1 MKKIF
6 TLLSVCMMFMG
17 TVAQGLDYKFNWGT
31 SIEGHNAQAAN
42 VIGVDNTADG
52 NYFASLVWGGTTA
65 AGKTIS
71 WGGQNLQDANGQ
83 DIEGADYSS
92 GNSYTP
98 NLLFAKIDKTT
109 GNPIWNVYTNF
120 GYADCENSAFAATAD
135 GGAVV
140 LMHVRQSEKADYRL
154 ANIVDAEGTVTYL
167 QHTDADQWAYRS
179 VLIKISGEGKVEW
192 TRTINALDLTKNG
205 AKANRP
211 LYTSD
216 IKVAADGKIYV
227 SGRMC
232 TTMYF
237 TGKGGSIVAK
247 EAFYNEGWTGDSQ
260 TNTGNAFVAEFDA
273 DGYFNNLITFTAQ
286 DAGYAYTQANRMVI
300 DGTTMYVAGLAKN
313 GAMLNPTLS
322 IINLEDNTVKTYK
335 ELTVGNNSG
344 GKQNF
349 KIYSLQL
356 IGNSLYMTGNLVGT
370 LTDNNVTL
378 TTTGTAS
385 QLYGYVAR
393 FDTEGNMLAAKNYGT
408 INTGIVGVAEVNG
421 GIVAI
426 AWQMVKNE
434 VSNAGTV
441 ALAYDKEL
449 NSELS
454 RTLIIDG
461 GMTAAAAA
469 PLFDGENLVVLSRG
483 GKATATQSFYGTTD
497 VKPAL
502 TQSFGVQFGSWKV
515 SGNISTGISGVSA
528 ANSGA
533 ANLYGIDGVSAG
545 SADKAGNGVYVANG
559 KKVVI
564 KK

>member
-1 MKKIF
+1 MKKLF
-6 TLLSVCMMFMG
+6 TLLSVCMMFVG
-17 TVAQGLDYKFNWGT
+17 ATAQGIDYKFNWGT
-31 SIEGHNAQAAN
+31 SIEGHNSQAAN

-52 NYFASLVWGGTTA
+52 NYFASLVWAGTTA

-98 NLLFAKIDKTT
+98 NLLFAKIDKAT
-109 GNPIWNVYTNF
+109 GNPIWKVYTNF
-120 GYADCENSAFAATAD
+120 GYADCENSAFATTAD

-140 LMHVRQSEKADYRL
+140 LMHVRQSEGADYRL

-179 VLIKISGEGKVEW
+179 VLVKISGEGHVEW
-192 TRTINALDLTKNG
+192 TRTINALDLTKDG

-216 IKVAADGKIYV
+216 IKVAADGSIYV
-227 SGRMC
+227 AGRMC
-232 TTMYF
+232 TTVYF
-237 TGKGGSIVAK
+237 AGKGGSIVAK
-247 EAFYNEGWTGDSQ
+247 EAFYNNGWTGDSQ

-273 DGYFNNLITFTAQ
+273 DGYFNNLITFTAP
-286 DAGYAYTQANRMVI
+286 DAGYTYTQASRMAI
-300 DGTTMYVAGLAKN
+300 DGTTLYVAGLAKN
-313 GAMLNPTLS
+313 GTMLNPTLS
-322 IINLEDNTVKTYK
+322 TINLEDNTVKTYK
-335 ELTVGNNSG
+335 ELAVGTNSG

-349 KIYSLQL
+349 KIYSLSL
-356 IGNSLYMTGNLVGT
+356 IGNSLYMTGNFVGT
-370 LTDNNVTL
+370 LTDNNVTI
-378 TTTGTAS
+378 TATGTAS
-385 QLYGYVAR
+385 TFDGYVAR
-393 FDTEGNMLAAKNYGT
+393 FDTEGNLLAGKNYGAL
-408 INTGIVGVAEVNG
+408 NTGIVGAAEVNG

-426 AWQMVKNE
+426 AWQMVKNAA
-434 VSNAGTV
+434 SDAGTV
-441 ALAYDKEL
+441 ALAYDKEM
-449 NSELS
+449 STEMS
-454 RTLIIDG
+454 RTLIING

-469 PLFDGENLVVLSRG
+469 PVFDGENLIVLSRG
-483 GKATATQSFYGTTD
+483 GKATSTQAFYGTTD

-502 TQSFGVQFGSWKV
+502 TQNFGVLFGSWKI
-515 SGNISTGISGVSA
+515 SGNITSGISGVSA
-528 ANSGA
+528 ANSGT

-545 SADKAGNGVYVANG
+545 SAGKAGNGVYVTNG